1 MRGLVVPLALI
12 LAVSGAWG
20 AEGKPGVDL
29 ALVLAVDISQSMETD
44 EQDLQRQGYVE
55 ALRSPEVQQA
65 IRQGLLGRIAVTY
78 VEWSGTEEQQVLVPW
93 TVIEQPED
101 ALGFAEHLIQS
112 PIHRA
117 GYTSISGV
125 IDFSLGLLR
134 ESGVDP
140 ARRVIDISGDGPNN
154 QGRPVTEARDEAVSL
169 GTTINGLPIM
179 LEQPRG
185 PWDIPDLDLYYRDC
199 VIGGA
204 GAFMIPIRERR
215 QFLEAIRTKIVR
227 EVSDLRIP
235 ETFVQRAQITTS
247 ADCPAGVPRPR
258 RPAGE

>member
-1 MRGLVVPLALI
+1 MRGLMVALAATLSI
-12 LAVSGAWG
+12 SEAWG
-20 AEGKPGVDL
+20 AEGEPRIDL
-29 ALVLAVDISQSMETD
+29 ALVLAVDISQSMEPD

-55 ALRSPEVQQA
+55 AFRSPDVQRA

-78 VEWSGTEEQQVLVPW
+78 VEWSGMEEQQILVPW

-101 ALGFAEHLIQS
+101 ALGFAERLARI

-117 GYTSISGV
+117 GYTSISGA

-134 ESGVDP
+134 ESGFDST
-140 ARRVIDISGDGPNN
+140 RRVVDISGDGPNN
-154 QGRPVTEARDEAVSL
+154 QGRPVTAARDEAVSQ

-204 GAFMIPIRERR
+204 GAFMIPIRERH
-215 QFLEAIRTKIVR
+215 QFLDAIRTKIVR
-227 EVSDLRIP
+227 EVSDRQMP
-235 ETFVQRAQITTS
+235 ETFVRRALADTP
-247 ADCPAGVPRPR
+247 ADCSAGSSHPR